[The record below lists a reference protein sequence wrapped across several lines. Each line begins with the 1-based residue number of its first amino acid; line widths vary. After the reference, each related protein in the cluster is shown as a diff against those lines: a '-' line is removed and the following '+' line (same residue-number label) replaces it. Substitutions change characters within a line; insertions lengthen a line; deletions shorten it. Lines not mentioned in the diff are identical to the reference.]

1 MKLILISLTICLF
14 LSLIL
19 SLAVVNNDNAL
30 TRFDHDAV
38 NTLHAHTTPTGI
50 DLFQIITWL
59 GSPALWI
66 VSLSAGAYL
75 IWRVRWLDLFAEAA
89 MIGGGK
95 LLDVLLKD
103 LFDRPRPIW
112 DGVIIT
118 EHSPAFPS
126 GHAMMSLLIYGFLVI
141 LLWHV
146 LQNRLSR
153 LALISGVVGLV
164 GLIGFSRVYL
174 GVHYPTDVL
183 GGYAMGG
190 AWLSLCL
197 LGKIG
202 ADSFRAEVMPS
213 AHR

>member
-1 MKLILISLTICLF
+1 MKLILISLTICLS

-38 NTLHAHTTPTGI
+38 SKLHAHSTPAGI
-50 DLFQIITWL
+50 DAFEFITWF
-59 GSPALWI
+59 GSPAFWI
-66 VSLSAGAYL
+66 VSLSAAAYL
-75 IWRVRWLDLFAEAA
+75 IWRVRWPDLFTEAA

-95 LLDVLLKD
+95 LLNVLLKD
-103 LFDRPRPIW
+103 LFNRPRPVW
-112 DGVIIT
+112 DGVIT
-118 EHSPAFPS
+118 ERSPAFPS
-126 GHAMMSLLIYGFLVI
+126 GHAMISLLTYGFLAI

-146 LQNRLSR
+146 LRNRPSR
-153 LALISGVVGLV
+153 LALITGAAVLV

-190 AWLSLCL
+190 AWLSVCL

-202 ADSFRAEVMPS
+202 TDSFRAEVMPS
-213 AHR
+213 ARG